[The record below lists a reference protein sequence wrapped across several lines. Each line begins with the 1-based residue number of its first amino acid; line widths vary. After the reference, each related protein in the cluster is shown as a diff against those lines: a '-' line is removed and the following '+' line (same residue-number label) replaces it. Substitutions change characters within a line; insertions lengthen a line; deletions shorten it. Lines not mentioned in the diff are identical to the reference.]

1 MFSRTFS
8 SIVAAAAASLML
20 AACDSATSTAPS
32 PNAVAS
38 ASPAGPAITCAT
50 GGSTTLGPGCMLE
63 RLAGGAEIVL
73 YHPDG
78 GFRRLT
84 RNPETGELV
93 AKDGAELLVVEERS
107 ADMVQLAVAGDRY
120 RIPLALLSDGA

>member
-1 MFSRTFS
+1 MFSRIS
-8 SIVAAAAASLML
+8 SSLVIAAASLTL
-20 AACDSATSTAPS
+20 EACDSAASTAPS

-38 ASPAGPAITCAT
+38 ASPSGPAITCAT
-50 GGSTTLGPGCMLE
+50 GGSTSLGPGCLLE
-63 RLAGGAEIVL
+63 RLPGGTQLVL

-84 RNPETGELV
+84 RNPESGALV
-93 AKDGAELLVVEERS
+93 ASDDAELLVVEERS

-120 RIPLALLSDGA
+120 RIPLALLSDGS